1 MTNGAGYITGIDSG
15 AVTTALGFTP
25 ENAANKNAVNGYAG
39 LDAGG
44 KVAAAQLPS
53 YVDDVLESASFAS
66 LPATGETGKI
76 YITLDTNKVYRW
88 GGSAYVEIVASPGS
102 TDEVTEG
109 ATNLYFTQQR
119 ARDSFS
125 AGANI
130 SLTNGEIAVTGS
142 LGMSDI
148 VEDTTPQLGGDLDVN
163 GNSIV
168 DSVNG
173 TINIG
178 GFAYPNNI
186 TEVQSGT
193 VVAIQAQDR
202 LTLNDTGANLGLANN
217 DTLQFT
223 GSDVGQFD
231 GSSPIGLEAGV
242 TYYINFPF
250 GTSFGHISL
259 GTLPVGDPNRQ
270 TVLTNM
276 NTGYTIT
283 DLQWQQ
289 VQEVLPGNTQV
300 LAWNGTQLA
309 FADQPA
315 AGITTV
321 VEDTTPQLGGNL
333 DANSNIIQNLSGIT
347 ATPSN
352 PNINLNPYFASKV
365 IVNGNFETT
374 GNIVSSSNGNITLA
388 PDGTGA
394 SSISNLQYQEK
405 VHALGTTSGTVAP
418 NVSNGNVQT
427 ITLNGNLTL
436 NAFTSP
442 QTGQSVTL
450 IVKQDATGSRTLTS
464 SMLFAGGEKT
474 LTTDANSVDII
485 SVFYDGTNY
494 YASLSTNFS

>member
-1 MTNGAGYITGIDSG
+1 
-15 AVTTALGFTP
+15 
-25 ENAANKNAVNGYAG
+25 
-39 LDAGG
+39 
-44 KVAAAQLPS
+44 
-53 YVDDVLESASFAS
+53 
-66 LPATGETGKI
+66 
-76 YITLDTNKVYRW
+76 
-88 GGSAYVEIVASPGS
+88 
-102 TDEVTEG
+102 
-109 ATNLYFTQQR
+109 
-119 ARDSFS
+119 
-125 AGANI
+125 
-130 SLTNGEIAVTGS
+130 
-142 LGMSDI
+142 
-148 VEDTTPQLGGDLDVN
+148 
-163 GNSIV
+163 
-168 DSVNG
+168 
-173 TINIG
+173 
-178 GFAYPNNI
+178 
-186 TEVQSGT
+186 
-193 VVAIQAQDR
+193 
-202 LTLNDTGANLGLANN
+202 
-217 DTLQFT
+217 
-223 GSDVGQFD
+223 
-231 GSSPIGLEAGV
+231 
-242 TYYINFPF
+242 
-250 GTSFGHISL
+250 
-259 GTLPVGDPNRQ
+259 
-270 TVLTNM
+270 
-276 NTGYTIT
+276 
-283 DLQWQQ
+283 
-289 VQEVLPGNTQV
+289 V